1 MKNKRNKV
9 SIHNSGFSLI
19 ELVVA
24 VSIIG
29 IIGGTGIVTF
39 TRNWRDVRVKAATQ
53 ESHAWFDQIRSIA
66 IQRSEP
72 CYVEVDLEN
81 MSISLLEQNDSCNI
95 TNSTDDD
102 FAAYMPQET
111 IRNSGQLVMCGQEL
125 NGSDPSLVVL
135 PCNSSQTGLIQTT
148 FTPRGTITN
157 GLLLKFHLD
166 NANEDRCLTLIAPIG
181 KIRSGT
187 INSNGTCNFGNTF

>member
-1 MKNKRNKV
+1 MKKNRSTSSTK
-9 SIHNSGFSLI
+9 SEGFSLL
-19 ELVVA
+19 ELVVVVA
-24 VSIIG
+24 IIG
-29 IIGGTGIVTF
+29 IIGGTGLVTF

-72 CYVEVDLEN
+72 CYVEIDFEN
-81 MSISLLEQNDSCNI
+81 MSISLLEQNNSCN
-95 TNSTDDD
+95 TVTSTDDN

-111 IRNSGQLVMCGQEL
+111 IRSSDQLVMCGQEL
-125 NGSDPSLVVL
+125 NGSDPSVVVL
-135 PCNSSQTGLIQTT
+135 PCNSGQTGAIQTI

-166 NANEDRCLTLIAPIG
+166 NSNEDRCLTLIAPIG

>member
-1 MKNKRNKV
+1 MTKNSYAYSMQN
-9 SIHNSGFSLI
+9 NGFSLL
-19 ELVVA
+19 ELIVVVA
-24 VSIIG
+24 IVG
-29 IIGGTGIVTF
+29 IIGGAGFTTF

-72 CYVEVDLEN
+72 CYVEIDFDKI
-81 MSISLLEQNDSCNI
+81 SISLLEQSNSCNI

-102 FAAYMPQET
+102 FGAYMPKET

-125 NGSDPSLVVL
+125 NGLDPTVVVL
-135 PCNSSQTGLIQTT
+135 PCNSSQTGTIQTI

-166 NANEDRCLTLIAPIG
+166 NSNEDRCLTLIAPIG

-187 INSNGTCNFGNTF
+187 INSNGTCNFGTTF

>member
-1 MKNKRNKV
+1 MKKNRYTSSTKNE
-9 SIHNSGFSLI
+9 GFSLL
-19 ELVVA
+19 ELVIV

-29 IIGGTGIVTF
+29 IIGGTGLVTF

-72 CYVEVDLEN
+72 CYVEIDFKN
-81 MSISLLEQNDSCNI
+81 MSISLLEQNDSCN
-95 TNSTDDD
+95 TVTSTDDN
-102 FAAYMPQET
+102 FAAYMPQKT
-111 IRNSGQLVMCGQEL
+111 IRNSDQLVMCGQEL
-125 NGSDPSLVVL
+125 NGSDPSVVVL
-135 PCNSSQTGLIQTT
+135 PCNSSQSGVIQTV

-166 NANEDRCLTLIAPIG
+166 NSNEDRCLTLIAPIG